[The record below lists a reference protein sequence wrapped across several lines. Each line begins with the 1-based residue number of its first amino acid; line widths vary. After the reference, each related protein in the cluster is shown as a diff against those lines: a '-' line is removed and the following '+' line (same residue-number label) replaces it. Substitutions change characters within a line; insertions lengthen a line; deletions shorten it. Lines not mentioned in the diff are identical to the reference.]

1 MPNIGVWELPCSRSP
16 SPRCWRRRQ
25 RGGGNASTLDT
36 VQVTGVR
43 SSLQKSQII
52 KQDFIGTVDA
62 VSSEDVGKFPDQ
74 NVADALQRV
83 PGVSVDRS
91 GGESRYITVR
101 GFGPE
106 FNTVLL
112 NGRTMATEV
121 AGREFSFDI
130 LPSELISAAEVQKT
144 SIASSPEGSIGA
156 TVNIRTQRPLDNPG
170 LHVSAAIAGTYS
182 SMSKDTKPKVS
193 GLISKT
199 NADGTMGGLLSVVHY
214 QRSHLGERATTSGWL
229 TGDFGLNG
237 IALPRDLYYS
247 VSREE
252 RTRTGIN
259 IAFDWHPNDTVKLGV
274 DAMYSKYTNF
284 SETKVTFEYIYIRVA
299 GRMI

>member
-16 SPRCWRRRQ
+16 SPRCWCKRQ
-25 RGGGNASTLDT
+25 RGGNTSTLDT

-83 PGVSVDRS
+83 PGVSVDRG
-91 GGESRYITVR
+91 GGESRFVTVR

-106 FNTVLL
+106 FNAVTL
-112 NGRTMATEV
+112 NGRTMATEN

-144 SIASSPEGSIGA
+144 STADSPGGSIGA
-156 TVNIRTQRPLDNPG
+156 SVNIRTQRPLDNPG
-170 LHVSAAIAGTYS
+170 LHVAAAVAGIYDDA
-182 SMSKDTKPKVS
+182 SKNTKPKVS
-193 GLISKT
+193 ALLSHS
-199 NADGTMGGLLSVVHY
+199 NADGTLGGC
-214 QRSHLGERATTSGWL
+214 
-229 TGDFGLNG
+229 
-237 IALPRDLYYS
+237 
-247 VSREE
+247 
-252 RTRTGIN
+252 
-259 IAFDWHPNDTVKLGV
+259 
-274 DAMYSKYTNF
+274 
-284 SETKVTFEYIYIRVA
+284 
-299 GRMI
+299 